1 VIASNHAVRLGL
13 RAASRNPE
21 LAFWRALLDQAASL
35 LSLLPV
41 LLAALFVMGALDA
54 DLLSFGRTLLALG
67 WPTLGGVAAALC
79 LSFVAGIGFW
89 AGALP
94 LLAADI
100 ELDRRPPSGNFALL
114 AGRGFARVFSS
125 GLLAQLLSLLVTAG
139 LGLALVAGL
148 ARFAAHPSTSRMAAI
163 ALAVALAF
171 AMAVFVDLL
180 TKLWMLRA
188 AAFGEGP
195 SAAFGSAAQL
205 LSARL
210 GQGVIVSAAFFLL
223 ELIAAAVSGGLAGM
237 FSGPALLEPDTAAV
251 AIIPRIAL
259 GLAFA
264 AVFSWLEV
272 GKMAALAA
280 SACDAEGLLG
290 PSSPPPDSRVEP
302 HSAERVIEALPVEPI
317 IEALPAEP
325 VIEALPV
332 DDEHSVGN
340 EHQHAIDAEN
350 ADEDADDS

>member
-21 LAFWRALLDQAASL
+21 LAFFRALLDQAASL
-35 LSLLPV
+35 VSLLPP
-41 LLAALFVMGALDA
+41 LLAALLVVRALDG
-54 DLLSFGRTLLALG
+54 DLLSFAWTVLVVR
-67 WPTLGGVAAALC
+67 WPTLGGIAAALC

-100 ELDRRPPSGNFALL
+100 ELDRRPPPGNFALL
-114 AGRGFARVFSS
+114 AGRGFGRLLSS
-125 GLLAQLLSLLVTAG
+125 GFLAQVLSMLVTAG
-139 LGLALVAGL
+139 LALAILAGL
-148 ARFAAHPSTSRMAAI
+148 AGFAAHPSTARIAAI

-180 TKLWMLRA
+180 TRLWMLRA

-195 SAAFGSAAQL
+195 SAAFGSAARL

-210 GQGVIVSAAFFLL
+210 GQGVIVTAAFFLL
-223 ELIAAAVSGGLAGM
+223 ELIAAAVSGTLAGM
-237 FSGPALLEPDTAAV
+237 FSGPALLGPETAAL
-251 AIIPRIAL
+251 AIVPRIAL

-280 SACDAEGLLG
+280 IACDAEGLLG
-290 PSSPPPDSRVEP
+290 PDTQPAEP
-302 HSAERVIEALPVEPI
+302 TDPVPSERA

-325 VIEALPV
+325 VVEALPAV
-332 DDEHSVGN
+332 DEHAAED
-340 EHQHAIDAEN
+340 EHPHVIDAEN
-350 ADEDADDS
+350 ADDPEDES